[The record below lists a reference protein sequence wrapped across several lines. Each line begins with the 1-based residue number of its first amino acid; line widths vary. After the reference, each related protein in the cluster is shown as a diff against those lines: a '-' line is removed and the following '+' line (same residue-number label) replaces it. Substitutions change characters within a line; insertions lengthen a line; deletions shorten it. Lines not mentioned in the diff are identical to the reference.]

1 MCLRQGLRN
10 EASTVESCPLVD
22 VKKSRNPPICRR
34 RPKRLAWVLNFPH
47 GGKWKDV
54 FPVEASI
61 PDGIASLDSI
71 LCTDELRRR
80 AWRPPDYEKENR
92 ALVALASAL
101 ADPQSNI
108 LQTSAETILEVTQ
121 CDSSGLSLLTKG

>member
-1 MCLRQGLRN
+1 M
-10 EASTVESCPLVD
+10 T
-22 VKKSRNPPICRR
+22 NP
-34 RPKRLAWVLNFPH
+34 AEWN
-47 GGKWKDV
+47 DV